1 MIYGLYEEQA
11 EVDDLESR
19 RQHERYDCTDVS
31 VMYTPFSSS
40 YLKAVNSSVHTAK
53 VKDISLSGLCIEV
66 DTSLTVGD
74 ALSLSVRDA
83 ENNSVEELN
92 VEVMWFKMT
101 DNKRYNVGLRVLQE
115 LDLNFDADE
124 SGVDEEQASLSQN
137 LICPSCNETSFY
149 MPALSNE
156 RSTTVL
162 HTCCRCN
169 HSHPITQVIAFN
181 RD

>member
-31 VMYTPFSSS
+31 VMYTPFSSN
-40 YLKAVNSSVHTAK
+40 YLKAVNSAVHTAK
-53 VKDISLSGLCIEV
+53 LKDISLSGLCIQV
-66 DTSLTVGD
+66 DTSLSVGD
-74 ALSLSVRDA
+74 TLSISVMDA
-83 ENNSVEELN
+83 SSKCVEELN

-101 DNKRYNVGLRVLQE
+101 EDKHYNVGLRVVQE
-115 LDLNFDADE
+115 QDIVFDADE
-124 SGVDEEQASLSQN
+124 EVLYKSAPSLTQN

-149 MPALSNE
+149 MPAVSDE
-156 RSTTVL
+156 STTTVL